1 MFKDLVVK
9 NRSYR
14 GYDESFRFT
23 KEQLLEFVDG
33 ARLTP
38 SSVNA
43 QPLRYYV
50 AWEKEKVDVIQA
62 QTRWAMGLPEL
73 HLPHDG
79 MYPTAFII
87 ICQDL
92 RISDS
97 LNQYQKD
104 VGIAAQTMLLAA
116 AEQELGGCMIGSFS
130 ARGLKAGLELPE
142 YLQPMLVVAFGKP
155 AEKIVLTEAERDGD
169 VRYYRDENDV
179 HYVPKRKLED
189 IVLF

>member
-79 MYPTAFII
+79 MHPTAFII